1 MQNKY
6 TCYAFCGFEKEGI
19 KRIFEIFC
27 IFLSKN
33 LQFLIFLFIFA
44 ATNL

>member
-6 TCYAFCGFEKEGI
+6 AYYAFCGFEKEGI

-27 IFLSKN
+27 IFL
-33 LQFLIFLFIFA
+33 A
-44 ATNL
+44 